1 MSSLY
6 FYNIIEKLLLFIEK
20 LCPDLIWTRS
30 FNQNLWSNTELHPS
44 LCVEYGPKLSPCVQV
59 LLLCLLL
66 FLLDELQQFLE
77 EVKVLGY
84 QDKPPYERLRSILQ
98 AGLRS
103 LQSRDDG
110 RLDFTAASGS
120 STSRVQV
127 WSLIPRY

>member
-1 MSSLY
+1 M
-6 FYNIIEKLLLFIEK
+6 
-20 LCPDLIWTRS
+20 
-30 FNQNLWSNTELHPS
+30 
-44 LCVEYGPKLSPCVQV
+44 
-59 LLLCLLL
+59 
-66 FLLDELQQFLE
+66 E

-127 WSLIPRY
+127 GSHVGSDPWSLDTSPSSLIPRPWSLVLIFQMISDRYQY